1 MHVHPPRAQA
11 ARRRQLNKHS
21 ATKDSQKRNRPTA
34 ETGSLDTW
42 CAVSWGFPRQRT
54 GVLASHTRAPHAM
67 SYRRPGIIH
76 LEALTFRVESD
87 GQILQYLKGSTCGL
101 LRCEGSNLGLLALQA
116 DTLPSTPPGKP
127 YHLKQARPKKGFQ
140 MTQEFISHDK
150 VLSHPLCCL
159 FSPFTREPSGTCP

>member
-1 MHVHPPRAQA
+1 MDPGSLRLQPELAQRNLTHSQIHTCLVCVHVHPPRAQA

-34 ETGSLDTW
+34 ETGSPDTW
-42 CAVSWGFPRQRT
+42 CAVSWGFPRKRT
-54 GVLASHTRAPHAM
+54 GALASHTRAPHAM

-101 LRCEGSNLGLLALQA
+101 LRCEIPSSLRGS
-116 DTLPSTPPGKP
+116 S
-127 YHLKQARPKKGFQ
+127 
-140 MTQEFISHDK
+140 
-150 VLSHPLCCL
+150 
-159 FSPFTREPSGTCP
+159 